1 MNRKIKFNDTNL
13 RIIRM
18 KGIKIT
24 ALALC
29 SLMQWS
35 EGMAQ
40 KIDFDMTGRR
50 TEEVTESGFQSWQ
63 VAKGASATAEFAAD
77 GTRKVTISVDC
88 GNEANRSLR
97 ANWSKNIVQQS
108 SKLLGD
114 ALVVYGLDENGNTP
128 QLTSESATM
137 NITASGLAKGNHTL
151 LAYMNATDGNLS
163 SMAPIDAL
171 VDDKTA
177 QSGIIMSNQALS
189 TSAAGFAYIE
199 FEVADENTPVRFSFI
214 SRPQQGKTYSTS
226 GIYVNALVFDQ
237 ASPANVA
244 LEPYPA
250 NEDMHAEADN
260 GTIRLSWKSANGT
273 KKSTIYVGTSADDM
287 KLTAET
293 ADEFYSL
300 QDLSTHNTYYWRVDQ
315 TDANGKTYK
324 GDTWSF
330 RPRRLAF
337 PGAEGYGRYAIGGR
351 GGSVYHVTRLD
362 DYADGE
368 QPIPGSFRYGIK
380 EMTGPRTIVF
390 DVAGT
395 ISLKAR
401 LTCSAPC
408 VTIAGQTAPGKGILF
423 RGAPIGM
430 ASDGITRF
438 VRMRRG
444 FHNDDEADISKGLD
458 GLGMAGNDHS
468 IMDHCSVGWTIDEAF
483 SSRNAKNITLQR
495 TLISEALNKANHP
508 NYDNASHG
516 FAATIGGDTGSYHH
530 NLLAHN
536 EGRNWSLAGGLDG
549 KGAYAGRH
557 DVFNNVVYNWGG
569 RATDGGTHECNFVGN
584 YYKMGPATSQKV
596 LLKAQ
601 LEGTGTGSQSYYVS
615 GNVREDTSG
624 KLTQDKKGNTYTY
637 TTSGGQKVDWTVFV
651 SNPFFESF
659 ATVETAGAAYKSVL
673 SDVGANEPRLD
684 DHDTRVIKET
694 LEGTYTYKGSKT
706 GKKGLIDRETDAGG
720 YEDFPQENRS
730 ADYDT
735 DQDGMPDWWET
746 ATGHDPLTADN
757 NSYADANGYTALEEY
772 LNWLAEPHFTVYR
785 ESETETANTAALFA
799 GFGSGA
805 SFSVASETDGYSA
818 RVDGERIMI
827 TVDKN
832 AAELG
837 MIAITA
843 TAGDKEAVMR
853 RTLNIY
859 APGNATNGITSAG
872 TNGRIDVPCR
882 VFSADGRF
890 MGYGTDLSQ
899 LPHGIYIIRYADG
912 GSKKAAKR

>member
-1 MNRKIKFNDTNL
+1 MQ
-13 RIIRM
+13 IRE
-18 KGIKIT
+18 IRIT
-24 ALALC
+24 AIALC
-29 SLMQWS
+29 SFMTFS
-35 EGMAQ
+35 EGKAQ

-50 TEEVTESGFQSWQ
+50 TEEVTESGFYSWQ
-63 VAKGASATAEFAAD
+63 VAKGASASAEFAVD
-77 GTRKVTISVDC
+77 DSRKVTITVDC
-88 GNEANRSLR
+88 GEEANRSLR
-97 ANWSKNIVQQS
+97 ANWSKNIVQQN

-128 QLTSESATM
+128 QLTNESATL
-137 NITASGLAKGNHTL
+137 NISVSGLAKGRHTM

-163 SMAPIDAL
+163 TMAPIDAL
-171 VDDKTA
+171 ANGKTA
-177 QSGIIMSNQALS
+177 VSGILMSNQATT
-189 TSAAGFAYIE
+189 TSDASFAYIT
-199 FEVADENTPVRFSFI
+199 FDVADENTPTRISFV
-214 SRPQQGKTYSTS
+214 SKPQQGKTYSTT
-226 GIYVNALVFDQ
+226 GIYINAIVFDQ

-250 NEDMHAEADN
+250 NNDMHANADN
-260 GTIRLSWKSANGT
+260 GTIRLDWKAAKGT
-273 KKSTIYVGTSADDM
+273 KKNIIYMGTSADGM
-287 KLTAET
+287 KLIAET
-293 ADEFYSL
+293 SDAGYTV
-300 QDLSTHNTYYWRVDQ
+300 QNLSTHNTYYWRVDQ
-315 TDANGKTYK
+315 EDANGNTFR
-324 GDTWSF
+324 GDTWTF

-351 GGSVYHVTRLD
+351 GGEVYHVTTLD
-362 DYADGE
+362 DYSDGE

-380 EMTGPRTIVF
+380 EIKGARTIVF
-390 DVAGT
+390 DIAGT
-395 ISLKAR
+395 IFLKGR
-401 LTCSAPC
+401 LTCSDPC

-438 VRMRRG
+438 IRVRRG

-516 FAATIGGDTGSYHH
+516 YAATIGGDTGSYHH

-549 KGAYAGRH
+549 KGNYAGRH

-601 LEGTGTGSQSYYVS
+601 LEGTGTGSQSYFVS

-624 KLTQDKKGNTYTY
+624 KLTQDKKGDTYKY

-651 SNPFFESF
+651 SEPFFESF
-659 ATVETAGAAYKSVL
+659 ATVESAKGAYMNVL
-673 SDVGANEPRLD
+673 SDVGANEPCLD
-684 DHDTRVIKET
+684 DHDVRIIKET
-694 LEGTYTYKGSKT
+694 LTGSYTFKGSKT
-706 GKKGLIDRETDAGG
+706 GKKGLIDREADAGG
-720 YEDFPQENRS
+720 YEDFPTEKRD
-730 ADYDT
+730 ADFDT
-735 DQDGMPDWWET
+735 DMDGMPDWWEI

-757 NSYADANGYTALEEY
+757 NSYAESNGYTALEEY
-772 LNWLAEPHFTVYR
+772 LNWLAEPHFTIER
-785 ESETETANTAALFA
+785 DKKTEAAEVSTLFA
-799 GFGSGA
+799 GYGEGA
-805 SFSVASETDGYSA
+805 SYNVASATPGYEAS
-818 RVDGERIMI
+818 VKDERITVTADTNAAPLGKIMI
-827 TVDKN
+827 TATSADKT
-832 AAELG
+832 
-837 MIAITA
+837 IT
-843 TAGDKEAVMR
+843 TT

-859 APGNATNGITSAG
+859 APGNTTNGISTVQNTESQQA
-872 TNGRIDVPCR
+872 PCMI
-882 VFSADGRF
+882 FSAEGAF
-890 MGYGTDLSQ
+890 MGYGTDIRL
-899 LPHGIYIIRYADG
+899 LPQGVYIIRYAG
-912 GSKKAAKR
+912 GSSKKVMK